1 MSEGNPTP
9 RIGEAQ
15 RAAIE
20 EAAAAA
26 FLRIADTEM
35 GRAAMLK
42 AGIAGVEWTIACY
55 HEADT
60 DIRWAKERASAITYW
75 SALLSSAIVIA
86 AKAAGIEAFAG
97 ALFSILQ
104 GAIAALW
111 LIDLHGFAKRARG
124 WVHKA
129 LPNAELYPIKQAA
142 DPDHKQHLVAQ
153 CVIVTAAAL
162 VSTIALAL

>member
-1 MSEGNPTP
+1 MPEGDPTL
-9 RIGEAQ
+9 RMGEAE
-15 RAAIE
+15 RTVIE

-26 FLRIADTEM
+26 FIRIADTEM

-42 AGIAGVEWTIACY
+42 AGIAGVDWAIACY
-55 HEADT
+55 HEAET

-75 SALLSSAIVIA
+75 SALLSSAIVVA
-86 AKAAGIEAFAG
+86 AEAAALDGFVG

-104 GAIAALW
+104 GGIAVLW
-111 LIDLHGFAKRARG
+111 LVDLHGFARRARS

-153 CVIVTAAAL
+153 CVIVIAAAI
-162 VSTIALAL
+162 VATIALML